1 MSGVA
6 ELRHKVLALKPLRK
20 MIGDPRFVAVG
31 KRVAPRTDLVLQRLS
46 GGRLSMSELAGV
58 PFLVLHTVGRKS
70 GLPRATPLICLP
82 VDDGFLVVGSNW
94 GQTGAPAWALNL
106 RAEPAVSV
114 DFRGR
119 RRAVVARILEGEE
132 RAEAWVKMAHLWPPF
147 DDYVVR
153 AGGRELLVFL
163 LSPKD

>member
-1 MSGVA
+1 VSGVA

-20 MIGDPRFVAVG
+20 AIGNPRFVAVG

-46 GGRLSMSELAGV
+46 GGRLAMSELAGL
-58 PFLVLHTVGRKS
+58 PFLVLHTVGRRS
-70 GLPRATPLICLP
+70 GLPRATPLICRP
-82 VDDGFLVVGSNW
+82 TDQGFLVVGSNW
-94 GQTGAPAWALNL
+94 GQTGQPAWALNL
-106 RAEPAVSV
+106 RAEPDVSV

-119 RRAVVARILEGEE
+119 RRAVTARLLAGDE
-132 RAEAWVKMAHLWPPF
+132 RAAAWAQVSYQWPPF

-153 AGGRELLVFL
+153 AGGRELMVFL